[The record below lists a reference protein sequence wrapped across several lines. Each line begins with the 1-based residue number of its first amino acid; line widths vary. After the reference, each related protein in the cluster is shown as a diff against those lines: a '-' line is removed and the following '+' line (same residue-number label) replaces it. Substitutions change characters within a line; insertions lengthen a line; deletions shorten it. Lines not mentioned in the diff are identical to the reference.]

1 MRRAIKKPIKTT
13 KTDATPIIETNV
25 ELQQNQQNDWFS
37 KSMARKHLKYCTA
50 ALKELK
56 KHPSAGLFLEPV
68 DAIKYGIPDYFDIIK
83 QPMDLGTVE
92 AKLNALQYTT
102 VTDFESDV
110 RLIFSNCILYNGV
123 DHPVS
128 QQAKELESLFN
139 VQLSSFPG
147 GKKEVKPPVTEPS
160 TKAAKSVK
168 STATAAAAAA
178 TVSSS
183 PSSTVNLTIDESRPK
198 RIIKAPA
205 KDLPEA
211 PQSGR
216 RKKTKKNAELNF
228 CRSVLRELKKKTHWP
243 YAYPFYEPVDAEKL
257 GVPDYYKVIKQPMDL
272 TTINSKLENDQY
284 ASADEFEE
292 DIRLMFRNCYT
303 YNGVGSEVYN
313 MGKTLENVFNK
324 KWAEKPVPQSKQK
337 GKTKTSRD
345 DDSDTDSSSEEEYD
359 DDEVPNPGLKK
370 IQKQLSTLTS
380 QLRQISNPK
389 KSKSK
394 KSRSGKASTSKSGS
408 FNDPMDVDVEKKS
421 LKRPRGGK
429 RSEDEGLSNDQKA
442 FLSSSIELLADTDMN
457 QLIDLLYESGAPLQR
472 DGGNY
477 EIEIETLDVK
487 TAKKVFDFVSK
498 RINKQKRR
506 PPPAKKA
513 RKHSNEEEQNQ
524 KILAL
529 ERTLAKFN
537 GSPSHDAFIENH
549 YTSEEDS
556 SDSQSSDSSGSE
568 SEDSGS
574 DDTRKR
580 KIRIENLPQTT
591 SIAFKSRET
600 GSFKVPKPVQ
610 PKESQT
616 RSNKVIKRDSS
627 QDVSEYFN
635 ERSKEQTKN
644 IRINTNNSIPNRP
657 IARLKIIEGED
668 PSIEERELLRK
679 QILRIPDDVSKQS
692 EQTKSIGAGIM
703 NSSNINN
710 KLTTRSRN
718 SDIKSYNENLSLEV
732 KGDDLARIMAA
743 ELDKMP
749 SRSPSPARNQESR
762 IHLNYSG
769 SSNKTT
775 RVNVSRTARP
785 TESIG
790 AYTRNR
796 PAVRHNTSDS
806 TTSGNAKSN
815 AKLIQNTRY
824 RSMTKYGAYKRK
836 EPHIPPIPPLEELK
850 PKKLIE
856 VATNKAKPKFY
867 DGGFETGPIE
877 IKPLP
882 SWCDAKPKQ
891 PKPEHQEQPK
901 PEEKDQDVP
910 QFNDEEEQ
918 TDQPREEENKEVIQH
933 LENEIMKF
941 MVEKAAKEEAQRA
954 KELTSCIGW
963 GEEALLMAEM
973 EAEPFHLDRLAG
985 SIWRRF
991 REPFEDEPLQGSV
1004 QKMIIW
1010 PTVTPFGAI
1019 RTPLPS
1025 FPGLIV

>member
-1 MRRAIKKPIKTT
+1 MRRATKKPIKTT
-13 KTDATPIIETNV
+13 KSDATPNIETNV

-50 ALKELK
+50 ALKEMK

-102 VTDFESDV
+102 VADFESDV

-128 QQAKELESLFN
+128 QQARELESLFN
-139 VQLSSFPG
+139 AQLSSFPG
-147 GKKEVKPPVTEPS
+147 GKKEVKPPLTEPS
-160 TKAAKSVK
+160 IKA
-168 STATAAAAAA
+168 
-178 TVSSS
+178 
-183 PSSTVNLTIDESRPK
+183 SRPK

-216 RKKTKKNAELNF
+216 RKKTKKNIELNF

-272 TTINSKLENDQY
+272 ATINSKLENDQY
-284 ASADEFEE
+284 ASAEEFED

-313 MGKTLENVFNK
+313 MGKTLEAIFNK
-324 KWAEKPVPQSKQK
+324 KWTEKPVPQSKQK
-337 GKTKTSRD
+337 GKTKVSRD

-394 KSRSGKASTSKSGS
+394 KSRSGKASTSKNGS
-408 FNDPMDVDVEKKS
+408 FNDPMEVDVEKKS

-442 FLSSSIELLADTDMN
+442 FLSSSIELLADNDMN

-537 GSPSHDAFIENH
+537 GSPSHDAFTENH
-549 YTSEEDS
+549 YTSDDDS

-568 SEDSGS
+568 SEDSGAK
-574 DDTRKR
+574 RKR
-580 KIRIENLPQTT
+580 KNRIENLSQTT
-591 SIAFKSRET
+591 SIAFKSQET

-610 PKESQT
+610 PKEPQT
-616 RSNKVIKRDSS
+616 RLNKVMRRDSS
-627 QDVSEYFN
+627 QDVSQYFN

-644 IRINTNNSIPNRP
+644 LSTDTKNHSIPNRP
-657 IARLKIIEGED
+657 FARLKIIEGED

-679 QILRIPDDVSKQS
+679 QILRNMPDDVSKQLD
-692 EQTKSIGAGIM
+692 QT
-703 NSSNINN
+703 NINN

-718 SDIKSYNENLSLEV
+718 SDIKSMHEILNNRDAMQTNRSFEV
-732 KGDDLARIMAA
+732 NGDDLARIMAA
-743 ELDKMP
+743 ELDKVP
-749 SRSPSPARNQESR
+749 SRSPSPPRNQESR
-762 IHLNYSG
+762 IHLNYGG
-769 SSNKTT
+769 SSNKNT
-775 RVNVSRTARP
+775 RINVSRTARP
-785 TESIG
+785 TEIIG
-790 AYTRNR
+790 ANTRIR
-796 PAVRHNTSDS
+796 PAARQNTSDS

-815 AKLIQNTRY
+815 VKSTQNTRY
-824 RSMTKYGAYKRK
+824 RTITKYGAYKRK
-836 EPHIPPIPPLEELK
+836 EPHIPPIPPLEEPK
-850 PKKLIE
+850 PKKLVEI
-856 VATNKAKPKFY
+856 ATNKAKPKLY

-891 PKPEHQEQPK
+891 PKPEPQEESK
-901 PEEKDQDVP
+901 PEEKEKDQDVP
-910 QFNDEEEQ
+910 QFNEDEEQ
-918 TDQPREEENKEVIQH
+918 TEKLTTTREEENKEVIQH

-941 MVEKAAKEEAQRA
+941 MVEKAAKEEAQRE

-973 EAEPFHLDRLAG
+973 EDEPFHLDRLAG

-991 REPFEDEPLQGSV
+991 KEPFEDEPLQVSV
-1004 QKMIIW
+1004 QKIIIW

-1025 FPGLIV
+1025 FAGLIV